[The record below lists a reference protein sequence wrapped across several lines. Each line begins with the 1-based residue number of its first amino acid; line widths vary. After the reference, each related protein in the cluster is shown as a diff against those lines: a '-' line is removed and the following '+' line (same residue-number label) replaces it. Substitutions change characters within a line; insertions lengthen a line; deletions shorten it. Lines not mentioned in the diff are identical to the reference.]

1 MAKYYVESI
10 GLTITLDTTV
20 DLTLAPTTEIHWKNP
35 NGDTGVWVAGVVDGT
50 KVQYVTVAG
59 DIPAAQVGTWEFLAY
74 VETAA
79 GFIGPGEPVSVT
91 FNAKWV

>member
-20 DLTLAPTTEIHWKNP
+20 ILTLAPTTEIHYKKP
-35 NGDTGVWVAGVVDGT
+35 SGVEGIWVAAVVDTT
-50 KVQYVTVAG
+50 KVQYSTIAG
-59 DIPAAQVGTWEFLAY
+59 DIDEAGTWEFLAF
-74 VETAA
+74 VETAG
-79 GFIGPGEPVSVT
+79 GFEGPGEPVSVT